1 MRIENFKMKFSEKSI
16 MTFAGSIRGAIAFG
30 LAISIESDNKKI
42 KQVLVSSTLVLVFIT
57 TILFGGLMPIV
68 IAFFK
73 GFEPKQEEEPLIEQ
87 EKEHGHGH
95 EEEEEKHKFVDFSH
109 PNFKK
114 T

>member
-1 MRIENFKMKFSEKSI
+1 

-30 LAISIESDNKKI
+30 LAISIDSKNQKI

-68 IAFFK
+68 IKFFK
-73 GFEPKQEEEPLIEQ
+73 GFEPQPEQQAEPMISHDE
-87 EKEHGHGH
+87 GH
-95 EEEEEKHKFVDFSH
+95 EHDEEEEKTRFVDFSH

-114 T
+114 S

>member
-1 MRIENFKMKFSEKSI
+1 MKIENFKMKFSEKSI

-30 LAISIESDNKKI
+30 LAISIESNNKKI

-68 IAFFK
+68 IKFFK
-73 GFEPKQEEEPLIEQ
+73 GFEPK
-87 EKEHGHGH
+87 K
-95 EEEEEKHKFVDFSH
+95 EEEENLISHDQGHEHKEEDEDNHKFVDFSH

-114 T
+114 S